1 MARLGALIVYAEQAT
16 QTTAFTSA
24 DGLLLIAGAVL
35 LGLPGWLAYTGKWRR
50 WTNGPYGRALPYF
63 PFGLAWMCGG
73 GMLLGAASLI
83 SAFSSGAAGVLGIP
97 AIVVFLCGLGFMLR
111 TPRRFLPAW
120 YRERSRSLR

>member
-1 MARLGALIVYAEQAT
+1 VARLGVLIVYAEQSM

-50 WTNGPYGRALPYF
+50 WTNGPYGKTFPYF
-63 PFGLAWMCGG
+63 PFGLAWMCAGG
-73 GMLLGAASLI
+73 VIGL
-83 SAFSSGAAGVLGIP
+83 P
-97 AIVVFLCGLGFMLR
+97 AIAIFLCGLAFMLR